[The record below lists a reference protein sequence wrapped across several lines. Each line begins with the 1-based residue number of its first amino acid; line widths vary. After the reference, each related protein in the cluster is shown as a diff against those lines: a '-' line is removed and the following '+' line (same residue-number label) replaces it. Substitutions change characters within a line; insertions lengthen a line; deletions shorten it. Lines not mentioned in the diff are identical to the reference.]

1 MLDGTL
7 KVLAEKLEDE
17 RRVILENLGDG
28 VATDFAH
35 YQNSAG
41 IVRGLMIAQRHIADL
56 AKNMEDD
63 DE

>member
-1 MLDGTL
+1 MDSTL

-17 RRVILENLGDG
+17 RIRILDSLGDG
-28 VATDFAH
+28 NAQNFAQ
-35 YQNSAG
+35 YQHGAG
-41 IVRGLMIAQRHIADL
+41 ILRGLMIAQNHIADL